1 MKRDVLLVLP
11 GQAGGALQMACR
23 ALIAAQQAAHEPS
36 TLPRPLS
43 LSQMCHLLAQLGQ
56 KAASTA
62 NASRAEAN
70 TAPAVWVNGWRG
82 SAANIS
88 GLVFTPETGKIL
100 PVLVHYIAA
109 PGKTLLLPAYR
120 GRGASHGVT
129 VARWRA
135 GTLRCGQVSSTVA
148 LWCLQPVLAAQGWI
162 NQRCC
167 LQADRA
173 WNRYV
178 QAK

>member
-11 GQAGGALQMACR
+11 SQAGGALQMACR

-36 TLPRPLS
+36 TLLRPLS

-70 TAPAVWVNGWRG
+70 AAPAAWVNGWRG

-88 GLVFTPETGKIL
+88 GLVFTPEMGKIL
-100 PVLVHYIAA
+100 PVLVHHVAA
-109 PGKTLLLPAYR
+109 PCVPRKRSIPWCHHNQTKNRDPAMWT
-120 GRGASHGVT
+120 GFQPGSSVVFA
-129 VARWRA
+129 ANA
-135 GTLRCGQVSSTVA
+135 GCSGL
-148 LWCLQPVLAAQGWI
+148 
-162 NQRCC
+162 
-167 LQADRA
+167 D
-173 WNRYV
+173 
-178 QAK
+178 